1 MKKVIFTIVV
11 MIMMVS
17 VAVGATIKLNEPEKE
32 WRTLTRADLLSSF
45 SYSEGEW
52 KIDGELGEGTLHNY
66 SESKTNELGNY
77 PTKVTIEDKIEVGN
91 GWVGSYTIEIKDH
104 QIEILK

>member
-1 MKKVIFTIVV
+1 MKKVIFTIAI
-11 MIMMVS
+11 MIMT
-17 VAVGATIKLNEPEKE
+17 VGVVVGVTIKLNEPAKE
-32 WRTLTRADLLSSF
+32 WRALTRADLLSSF
-45 SYSEGEW
+45 TYNEGEW

-77 PTKVTIEDKIEVGN
+77 PTKVTIENKIEAGN
-91 GWVGSYTIEIKDH
+91 GWVSSYTVEIKDH